1 MVLTVCVNVY
11 SYTGTDVTPTAD
23 AKINTSTPLFITAD
37 ELVYSNETSE
47 ITGHGNVIAK
57 NDSITI
63 FSNSIYVNSDSGDA
77 IAEGKV
83 LAIQNGS
90 SIYTDKLVY
99 NFKKDSS
106 FAQHVDMI
114 SPPWICRGDMMKKEG
129 IKSEIQKPVFTTCDK
144 DTPHYRLEASM
155 IYLYDNDK
163 IESWNTVIYLGD
175 IPVFYF
181 PYYSQ
186 PLKGDKKPY
195 DIKFGHNDVSGWYVN
210 TFYNIDFNQYN
221 KWTLGF
227 DYLEKIGETYH
238 ANMVYGIDA
247 NTTGTFNG
255 SLTDDVHSDH
265 KRLWSI
271 DFSHNQIFNS
281 TTRLN
286 LRAQSL
292 SDSDMAKNFLDTQ
305 GVDVF
310 RHDYGASFS
319 TSIGNNQTIG
329 ITASDA
335 EVLNTITARYY
346 TSARILP
353 SLNYNLTSLGII
365 PGRLYYNHSFNI
377 NRIYN
382 ITDGG
387 FYSDTAAFNPSVSL
401 SLPSL
406 YILSLSANAGLSSAW
421 ENLNENKKGFI
432 AGDFVNSLT
441 AGENASV
448 DLLPNGYLKANLSH
462 SYSKKL
468 NKLDGAPHAGITSNM
483 ASIALSGGTGIIN
496 LNANATYDLLTD
508 TAKTG
513 FDVQR
518 LSMISFS
525 AYTGSGDVYF
535 NSNGSYSPYANI
547 IKNLSLSLGIRDMG
561 PKSIWS
567 FSMATNFV
575 NNILDPTG
583 REALIRLPDTMTFD
597 TTLNFNFTPEFSFT
611 VSRQYDL
618 IIKSLT
624 SQIYTASWHIHC
636 WEANISWSKR
646 IDNVEEYFFTV
657 FISAIPEAK
666 FNKPATSA
674 PDYNMNQLMGN

>member
-1 MVLTVCVNVY
+1 
-11 SYTGTDVTPTAD
+11 
-23 AKINTSTPLFITAD
+23 
-37 ELVYSNETSE
+37 
-47 ITGHGNVIAK
+47 
-57 NDSITI
+57 
-63 FSNSIYVNSDSGDA
+63 
-77 IAEGKV
+77 
-83 LAIQNGS
+83 
-90 SIYTDKLVY
+90 
-99 NFKKDSS
+99 
-106 FAQHVDMI
+106 
-114 SPPWICRGDMMKKEG
+114 
-129 IKSEIQKPVFTTCDK
+129 
-144 DTPHYRLEASM
+144 
-155 IYLYDNDK
+155 
-163 IESWNTVIYLGD
+163 
-175 IPVFYF
+175 
-181 PYYSQ
+181 
-186 PLKGDKKPY
+186 
-195 DIKFGHNDVSGWYVN
+195 
-210 TFYNIDFNQYN
+210 
-221 KWTLGF
+221 
-227 DYLEKIGETYH
+227 
-238 ANMVYGIDA
+238 
-247 NTTGTFNG
+247 
-255 SLTDDVHSDH
+255 
-265 KRLWSI
+265 
-271 DFSHNQIFNS
+271 
-281 TTRLN
+281 
-286 LRAQSL
+286 
-292 SDSDMAKNFLDTQ
+292 
-305 GVDVF
+305 
-310 RHDYGASFS
+310 
-319 TSIGNNQTIG
+319 
-329 ITASDA
+329 
-335 EVLNTITARYY
+335 
-346 TSARILP
+346 
-353 SLNYNLTSLGII
+353 
-365 PGRLYYNHSFNI
+365 
-377 NRIYN
+377 
-382 ITDGG
+382 
-387 FYSDTAAFNPSVSL
+387 
-401 SLPSL
+401 
-406 YILSLSANAGLSSAW
+406 LSSAW

-468 NKLDGAPHAGITSNM
+468 NKLDGVPHAGITSNM

-535 NSNGSYSPYANI
+535 NSNGSYSPYANM